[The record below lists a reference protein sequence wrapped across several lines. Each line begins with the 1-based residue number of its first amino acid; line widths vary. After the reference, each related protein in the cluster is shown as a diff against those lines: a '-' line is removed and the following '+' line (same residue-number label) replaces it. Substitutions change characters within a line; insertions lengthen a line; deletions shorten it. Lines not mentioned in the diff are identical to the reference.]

1 MSSKLSMFLPK
12 DQEKADKQLAVYDY
26 NFMHAARCVA
36 QGEFEKAAI
45 HHRNVAHALEELQ
58 RMKNSKSSTDEA
70 RTILRQIEKQEATR
84 RNWF

>member
-1 MSSKLSMFLPK
+1 MPSKLSMFLEK

-70 RTILRQIEKQEATR
+70 RSLLRQIEKQETTR

>member
-1 MSSKLSMFLPK
+1 MAKLSMFLSK

-26 NFMHAARCVA
+26 NFMHAARYVA

-45 HHRNVAHALEELQ
+45 HHRNVANALEELQ
-58 RMKNSKSSTDEA
+58 RMKNSRSATDEA
-70 RTILRQIEKQEATR
+70 RSLLKQIEKQETTR